1 MSKIKFAAVGAFL
14 LAAAALHGNQEAE
27 RKILIADFEGDLAE
41 WTGLKLGDGG
51 ANPDG
56 ESKIAITREAGLV
69 KSGKGSLSYAYEVAP
84 KTLRVLVLQRP
95 LDLTGMK
102 SLRLWVKC
110 THSTAVVIGLGEASG
125 ASYQTAAHCAAGVWQ
140 EVAVNLDEL
149 TVDEPA
155 KDPNGKLDLDQ
166 VASITI
172 FDIGGFVATFIPDVK
187 GPRTMWLDD
196 ISFSSKPVAQ
206 TTGPAQVTKVV
217 PIHLV
222 DNFESSVIRWIPI
235 SVEFSDKPKFSLFD
249 GKVAVDKDV
258 PEGGGRQS
266 LKFSYPRKGKKI
278 HGLIRNLEKV
288 DLSKAASLEL
298 ALKTSH
304 DGTFI
309 VTIEEKDGS
318 RYNKKVDLL
327 LGDWKSFSW
336 KLSDF
341 TLAEDSQ
348 DENGK
353 LDADQIKQV
362 SIADVTNL
370 VGGGEADETHLWV
383 DQVLF
388 VLAP

>member
-1 MSKIKFAAVGAFL
+1 MSKIKIAAIGAFL
-14 LAAAALHGNQEAE
+14 LAAGALHGNQDAE
-27 RKILIADFEGDLAE
+27 KKMPIADFEGELAE
-41 WTGLKLGDGG
+41 WTALKLDDTGG
-51 ANPDG
+51 NADA

-84 KTLRVLVLQRP
+84 KTIRLLALQRP

-110 THSTAVVIGLGEASG
+110 SHTTAVVIGLGEASG
-125 ASYQTAAHCAAGVWQ
+125 ANYQTAAHCAAGVWQ
-140 EVAVNLDEL
+140 EIAVNLDEL
-149 TVDEPA
+149 TIDEPA

-166 VASITI
+166 IGSITI
-172 FDIGGFVATFIPDVK
+172 FDIGGFVATFLPDVK
-187 GPRTMWLDD
+187 GSRTLWLDD
-196 ISFSSKPVAQ
+196 IAFSSKAVAQ
-206 TTGPAQVTKVV
+206 TTGAAQVTKVV

-235 SVEFSDKPKFSLFD
+235 SVDFSEKLKFSLFD
-249 GKVAVDKDV
+249 AAVAVDKDV

-278 HGLIRNLEKV
+278 HGLMRSLDKV
-288 DLSKAASLEL
+288 DLSKAATLEL
-298 ALKTSH
+298 ALKASH

-318 RYNKKVDLL
+318 RYNKKIDLL

-336 KLSDF
+336 KLGDF

-353 LDADQIKQV
+353 LDADQIKQL
-362 SIADVTNL
+362 SIADISNL
-370 VGGGEADETHLWV
+370 VGGAEAGECRLWV